1 MQHLSGKDVYD
12 VVVRL
17 PKTLSPGT
25 SVDQARA
32 AFHDDHVHMLLI
44 TNDPGLLLG
53 TLVRDDLAGVTCGG
67 APALEHAVLED
78 RTISPNAPAV
88 DALELMLARAE
99 PRRAVIDP
107 DGHLLGLLCLKRRRD
122 GFCSDADVLSR
133 TSTTQQS

>member
-17 PKTLSPGT
+17 PKTLSPDT
-25 SVDQARA
+25 TVDQARA

-44 TNDPGLLLG
+44 TNDQGLLLG
-53 TLVRDDLAGVTCGG
+53 TLVRDDLAEPHKGA
-67 APALEHAVLED
+67 APALEHAVLQD
-78 RTISPNAPAV
+78 RTISPDTSAS
-88 DALELMLARAE
+88 DALRLMQARAE
-99 PRRAVIDP
+99 RRRAVIDP